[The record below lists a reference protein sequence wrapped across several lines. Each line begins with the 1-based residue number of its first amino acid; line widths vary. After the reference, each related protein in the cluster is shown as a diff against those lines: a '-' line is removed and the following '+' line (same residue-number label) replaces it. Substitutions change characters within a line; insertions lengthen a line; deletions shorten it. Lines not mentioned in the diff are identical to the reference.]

1 MKSLGLSIPV
11 QTELYL
17 LDLDKRKLRNFC
29 REHNFANMAKRN
41 KKEHEKIR
49 AHLEQARI
57 DQARNATY
65 SSRTGCDDTATD
77 KRKTDKRVRGSAA
90 VNICESKP
98 IGASTA
104 YFLE

>member
-29 REHNFANMAKRN
+29 REHDFANMAKHK

-49 AHLEQARI
+49 AHLDQARI

-65 SSRTGCDDTATD
+65 SSRPRCDGTTTD
-77 KRKTDKRVRGSAA
+77 KRKKVK
-90 VNICESKP
+90 E
-98 IGASTA
+98 
-104 YFLE
+104 